1 MPLLLGGL
9 LALLVDFSVHVLAG
23 AGDLLHLA
31 LQALDALPG
40 VGGVVFQQARLA
52 LGPDGLLVKGGGLGP
67 GLLQLD
73 GALVGLAVVLLGPL
87 AQRVDLLLQLPVLG
101 LGQGDF
107 LPVLPQHLAGTLQ
120 RLQPDA
126 DFQLLL
132 LLVQGDELL
141 RLFRLDAQGLHTALQ
156 FREDVPQAHQVF
168 LGLAQAALGLLLAVA
183 VAGDARGLLK
193 NLPAVLG
200 TGGHNAVYLAL
211 ADDGIAVPSQ
221 ARVHKELVDVL

>member
-1 MPLLLGGL
+1 M
-9 LALLVDFSVHVLAG
+9 
-23 AGDLLHLA
+23 
-31 LQALDALPG
+31 
-40 VGGVVFQQARLA
+40 
-52 LGPDGLLVKGGGLGP
+52 
-67 GLLQLD
+67 
-73 GALVGLAVVLLGPL
+73 
-87 AQRVDLLLQLPVLG
+87 
-101 LGQGDF
+101 
-107 LPVLPQHLAGTLQ
+107 LPQHLAGALQ

-211 ADDGIAVPSQ
+211 ADNGIAVPSQ
-221 ARVHKELVDVL
+221 ARVHKELVDIL